1 MTRLPQLVAWLTGR
15 VGEVGDAAPQHADG
29 SECRQHVC
37 SLRWPP
43 PDVPACRAR
52 PLVASGSGGHPAAAS
67 RLEHSEGKMSACS
80 CSSFLGHRCISSVC
94 VFVCVSM
101 RVCACVC
108 VCTYVC
114 ETHSFA

>member
-67 RLEHSEGKMSACS
+67 RLEHSEGENVSMLMP
-80 CSSFLGHRCISSVC
+80 FISWTSLHFKCVC
-94 VFVCVSM
+94 VCL
-101 RVCACVC
+101 CKHACVC
-108 VCTYVC
+108 VCLCVYVC
-114 ETHSFA
+114 V